1 MTLLH
6 KAICIFGVTP
16 ISNSMAFFIE
26 GGKKKSPKIHMKPEQ
41 SPIYQRN
48 SEKEEQNWRQ
58 SYIPISNYITKL

>member
-6 KAICIFGVTP
+6 KAICIFDVIPT
-16 ISNSMAFFIE
+16 SNSMAFFTE
-26 GGKKKSPKIHMKPEQ
+26 GEKKSPKIHMEPEKT
-41 SPIYQRN
+41 PIYQRN